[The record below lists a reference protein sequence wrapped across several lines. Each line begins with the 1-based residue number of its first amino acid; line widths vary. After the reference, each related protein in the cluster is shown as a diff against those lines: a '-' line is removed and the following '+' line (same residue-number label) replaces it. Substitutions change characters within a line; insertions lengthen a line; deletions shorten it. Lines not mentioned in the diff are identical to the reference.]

1 MDSCTRRRVGR
12 MRWAATVAF
21 LSIALAPAASLADSN
36 DASSMAQGIG
46 IGSAS
51 AISSLIYGP
60 TKILYAVG
68 GVVVGGLAWAFSGGD
83 ADVAKMVIT
92 PSVYGDYVISPAV
105 LRGEEPLEFYGRAPG
120 YSPGNV
126 SAAAPDDW

>member
-21 LSIALAPAASLADSN
+21 LSIALAPAASLAEN

-83 ADVAKMVIT
+83 VETAKTVIT

-105 LRGEEPLEFYGRAPG
+105 LRGEQKLEFLGRAPG
-120 YSPGNV
+120 YSSGNV
-126 SAAAPDDW
+126 SAAGPDDW

>member
-21 LSIALAPAASLADSN
+21 LSIALAPVASADEN
-36 DASSMAQGIG
+36 NASSMAQGIG

-51 AISSLIYGP
+51 AISTLIYGP
-60 TKILYAVG
+60 VKILYAVG

-83 ADVAKMVIT
+83 SDVAKMVIT

-105 LRGEEPLEFYGRAPG
+105 LRGQQPLEFYGRAPG